1 MGLLTRIESRQS
13 TSTTDRTSMADRPHT
28 SKKQLDV
35 SVDVG
40 KTLAVLVLAA
50 LVLVASLVLYLTK
63 ANDTAAGAF
72 FAFGEAARS
81 LIRTPRD
88 PVCGIARATHPPC
101 RSCGP
106 PCPVRGPPRPCAAR
120 RRAPAAGRRCRGA
133 SPGCARKCFLH
144 AMHPAALA
152 RFAAGQPSWENP
164 FLANSAFSSVR
175 VVRP

>member
-72 FAFGEAARS
+72 FAFGEALVAGGLGISIGEQTGAR
-81 LIRTPRD
+81 D
-88 PVCGIARATHPPC
+88 AEG
-101 RSCGP
+101 
-106 PCPVRGPPRPCAAR
+106 
-120 RRAPAAGRRCRGA
+120 
-133 SPGCARKCFLH
+133 K
-144 AMHPAALA
+144 LA
-152 RFAAGQPSWENP
+152 
-164 FLANSAFSSVR
+164 
-175 VVRP
+175 